1 MAGILWQDAISKVNM
16 TEQVKEVVKKS
27 AVEELAAAEL
37 EFKKLEIEAK
47 KAEFQD
53 IQERLLERKVKRENK
68 ESRSKVNGTTLRQ
81 IAANDALIQSKCN
94 HRKGGNGIEGV
105 VGGQGDDP
113 QFALIKH
120 RFANGDIWCRCQRCG
135 KTYKPPL
142 EDDYYFNDKGDK
154 VEPKHGT
161 FSKETFQK
169 AEEEYKW
176 ALAAPTRNVMS
187 SGFSYSFSDG
197 GVDYRKKMRSTN
209 LR

>member
-1 MAGILWQDAISKVNM
+1 M
-16 TEQVKEVVKKS
+16 TEQVKEVVVKKS
-27 AVEELAAAEL
+27 AAEELAAAEL

-47 KAEFQD
+47 KAELQD

-68 ESRSKVNGTTLRQ
+68 ESRSKVNGATLRQ
-81 IAANDALIQSKCN
+81 LAANDALIQSKCN

-142 EDDYYFNDKGDK
+142 EEDYYFDDKGHHVAPEK
-154 VEPKHGT
+154 GKFNEAAFKQ
-161 FSKETFQK
+161 S
-169 AEEEYKW
+169 EEDYKW
-176 ALAAPTRNVMS
+176 ALNAPTRNVMS

-197 GVDYRKKMRSTN
+197 GKNYREKMRHTT